1 MADSMTPGNR
11 LYIYRLLSEKLGY
24 GKQVTIERAEEVLT
38 ADDVQAA
45 DVGFDSARAMLES
58 KHFQGSARVEVFKKG
73 RILVT
78 MLRNAELDA
87 QLLEAQKAEEEKA
100 AAKAA
105 QAAKPAG
112 KQAKGAGKGAK
123 GGKNQWAGVKA
134 TVKPS
139 KPGEQRRK
147 LEAKAAKAAAE
158 AQAKLEAEQRAEREA
173 REAAERA
180 EAERIAREEAERIA
194 RETAEREAR
203 EAEERAR
210 QEAEARKAAQR
221 AREEARQRA
230 LDEQRARVTTPIA
243 ELKTGLRVTYDPVGE
258 LPFAAASKTAAAKP
272 GTHKKAETDK
282 KGAGKK
288 GKAAAAKAQ
297 KPAEMP
303 SSPSSHTQRMCEDVL
318 ASGAKRGVT
327 RRRTHAAAVEA
338 APAPAP
344 AVATMPGGNEW
355 LMPTYEEAASYVP
368 AEALAA
374 QAPAI
379 QETVANPD
387 MFSIEDTPS
396 NGVAAVAG
404 AEAPRADIAPAQTS
418 SLQAASPDSASNQV
432 APAQAAVSNL
442 ESFQVA
448 PVLAASYDSATSQ
461 LAATQAALSASASNQ
476 AVAAHATLSNPVVNQ
491 APVQVAS
498 PHSAATQAALTQ
510 ATLSASATN
519 QAAPVQVTQ
528 QPAPISEP
536 VAQPCTPQQ
545 TPAASVSASQAS
557 RQPAFAGHAPAAH
570 AATSFSPNPDRQ
582 VPTPEVLADYPQS
595 ISRDVFCPTAILS
608 TLSRILPVQVDL
620 MAVLDEDW
628 SAARAM
634 GTVCGSRSRAV
645 FPLRY
650 LREDGSQPVELTL
663 KRTGKP
669 GLNMRWAVALV
680 DGDDG
685 TGDMHET
692 ASLEGL
698 PVADQGAWSDLG
710 TPSPR
715 GSQAADPIREFAT
728 FASISTWDTML
739 GDLARMVAPERW
751 SYPRT
756 EVAPS
761 AAGATRYGILREYL
775 VVTFH
780 RVRAQGK
787 LGTSSAGD
795 FAAFNTGLATP
806 SGDDVFACFEPCRV
820 NTPWRFAG
828 FALAGSGDLGRRI
841 TSELECIPQAATYL
855 TSLDDVV
862 PQPDARV
869 ALDFHTLLDDCL
881 GRLPRGFLRDAL
893 ADMEGPCGMLDRM
906 GDTSLPVAQ
915 RTEAQVRLARFIT
928 GTPAVYRR
936 LTRALDDAVDV
947 AISACRRNYRLAV
960 PVFDPA
966 ADAMKLLLP
975 LCLVNDRQADVALV
989 VQRQPSGIWQGTRF
1003 VSLPRAYV
1011 SARVVSAEQPQWLT
1025 FENVLG

>member
-1 MADSMTPGNR
+1 
-11 LYIYRLLSEKLGY
+11 
-24 GKQVTIERAEEVLT
+24 
-38 ADDVQAA
+38 
-45 DVGFDSARAMLES
+45 
-58 KHFQGSARVEVFKKG
+58 
-73 RILVT
+73 
-78 MLRNAELDA
+78 
-87 QLLEAQKAEEEKA
+87 
-100 AAKAA
+100 
-105 QAAKPAG
+105 
-112 KQAKGAGKGAK
+112 
-123 GGKNQWAGVKA
+123 
-134 TVKPS
+134 
-139 KPGEQRRK
+139 
-147 LEAKAAKAAAE
+147 
-158 AQAKLEAEQRAEREA
+158 
-173 REAAERA
+173 
-180 EAERIAREEAERIA
+180 
-194 RETAEREAR
+194 
-203 EAEERAR
+203 
-210 QEAEARKAAQR
+210 
-221 AREEARQRA
+221 
-230 LDEQRARVTTPIA
+230 
-243 ELKTGLRVTYDPVGE
+243 
-258 LPFAAASKTAAAKP
+258 
-272 GTHKKAETDK
+272 
-282 KGAGKK
+282 
-288 GKAAAAKAQ
+288 
-297 KPAEMP
+297 
-303 SSPSSHTQRMCEDVL
+303 
-318 ASGAKRGVT
+318 
-327 RRRTHAAAVEA
+327 
-338 APAPAP
+338 
-344 AVATMPGGNEW
+344 
-355 LMPTYEEAASYVP
+355 
-368 AEALAA
+368 
-374 QAPAI
+374 
-379 QETVANPD
+379 
-387 MFSIEDTPS
+387 
-396 NGVAAVAG
+396 
-404 AEAPRADIAPAQTS
+404 
-418 SLQAASPDSASNQV
+418 
-432 APAQAAVSNL
+432 
-442 ESFQVA
+442 
-448 PVLAASYDSATSQ
+448 
-461 LAATQAALSASASNQ
+461 
-476 AVAAHATLSNPVVNQ
+476 
-491 APVQVAS
+491 
-498 PHSAATQAALTQ
+498 
-510 ATLSASATN
+510 
-519 QAAPVQVTQ
+519 
-528 QPAPISEP
+528 
-536 VAQPCTPQQ
+536 
-545 TPAASVSASQAS
+545 
-557 RQPAFAGHAPAAH
+557 
-570 AATSFSPNPDRQ
+570 
-582 VPTPEVLADYPQS
+582 
-595 ISRDVFCPTAILS
+595 
-608 TLSRILPVQVDL
+608 

-728 FASISTWDTML
+728 FASISTWDAML

-751 SYPRT
+751 SYPGT

-787 LGTSSAGD
+787 LETSSAGD

-936 LTRALDDAVDV
+936 LTRALDDAVDA
-947 AISACRRNYRLAV
+947 AIAACRRNYRLAV

-1003 VSLPRAYV
+1003 VSLPRAYM
-1011 SARVVSAEQPQWLT
+1011 SARVVSAEQPQWLA

>member
-45 DVGFDSARAMLES
+45 DVGFDSTRTMLES

-123 GGKNQWAGVKA
+123 SGKNQWAGVKA

-180 EAERIAREEAERIA
+180 EAERIAREEAKRIA

-210 QEAEARKAAQR
+210 QEAEAREAAQR

-258 LPFAAASKTAAAKP
+258 LPFAAASKPATTKP
-272 GTHKKAETDK
+272 GSHKKAETDK
-282 KGAGKK
+282 KG
-288 GKAAAAKAQ
+288 KAATAKTQ

-344 AVATMPGGNEW
+344 AVATMPDGDEW

-368 AEALAA
+368 AEVLAA
-374 QAPAI
+374 QTPVI
-379 QETVANPD
+379 QEAVANLD
-387 MFSIEDTPS
+387 VFSIEDTPS

-404 AEAPRADIAPAQTS
+404 TEAPRVNIAPVQMS
-418 SLQAASPDSASNQV
+418 SLQAASPDSASN
-432 APAQAAVSNL
+432 
-442 ESFQVA
+442 QVA

-461 LAATQAALSASASNQ
+461 LATTQAALSASASNQ
-476 AVAAHATLSNPVVNQ
+476 AAAAHATLSNPVVNQ

-498 PHSAATQAALTQ
+498 PHSTATQVALAQ
-510 ATLSASATN
+510 ATLSASASN
-519 QAAPVQVTQ
+519 QAAPAQMAQ
-528 QPAPISEP
+528 QSAATPEPAT
-536 VAQPCTPQQ
+536 QPCTPQQ
-545 TPAASVSASQAS
+545 TPAASVSASQAA
-557 RQPAFAGHAPAAH
+557 RQPAFAGHTPAAH
-570 AATSFSPNPDRQ
+570 AATAFSPNPDRQ

-728 FASISTWDTML
+728 FASISTWDAML

-751 SYPRT
+751 SYPGT

-841 TSELECIPQAATYL
+841 ASELECIPQAATYL

-936 LTRALDDAVDV
+936 LTRALDDAVDA
-947 AISACRRNYRLAV
+947 AIAACRRNYRLAV

>member
-24 GKQVTIERAEEVLT
+24 GKQVTIERAEEVLA

-45 DVGFDSARAMLES
+45 DVGFDSARTMLES

-210 QEAEARKAAQR
+210 QEAEVREAAQR

-243 ELKTGLRVTYDPVGE
+243 ELKGGLRVTYDPVGE
-258 LPFAAASKTAAAKP
+258 LPFAAASKSATAKP
-272 GTHKKAETDK
+272 GSHKKAETDK

-288 GKAAAAKAQ
+288 GKAATAKAQ

-327 RRRTHAAAVEA
+327 RRRMHAATAEAV
-338 APAPAP
+338 PAPVP
-344 AVATMPGGNEW
+344 AVATTPDGDEW

-379 QETVANPD
+379 QESVANPD
-387 MFSIEDTPS
+387 VFSIEDTPS

-418 SLQAASPDSASNQV
+418 SLQATSPDSASNQV
-432 APAQAAVSNL
+432 APA
-442 ESFQVA
+442 
-448 PVLAASYDSATSQ
+448 LAANSDSATSQ
-461 LAATQAALSASASNQ
+461 LVATQAALSASASNQ
-476 AVAAHATLSNPVVNQ
+476 AAAAHATLSNPAVNQ

-498 PHSAATQAALTQ
+498 PHSAATQVALAQAAP
-510 ATLSASATN
+510 SASASN

-528 QPAPISEP
+528 QPAPISEL

-557 RQPAFAGHAPAAH
+557 RQPAFAGHTPAAH
-570 AATSFSPNPDRQ
+570 ATTAFSPNPDRQ

-728 FASISTWDTML
+728 FASISTWDAML

-751 SYPRT
+751 SYPGT

-787 LGTSSAGD
+787 LETSSAGD

-806 SGDDVFACFEPCRV
+806 SGDEVFACFEPCRV

-936 LTRALDDAVDV
+936 LTRTLDDAVDA
-947 AISACRRNYRLAV
+947 AIAACRRNYRLAV

>member
-24 GKQVTIERAEEVLT
+24 GKQVTIERAEEVLS

-87 QLLEAQKAEEEKA
+87 QLQEAQKAEEEKA

-112 KQAKGAGKGAK
+112 KQAKGAGKQGAK
-123 GGKNQWAGVKA
+123 GTKNQWAGVKA

-147 LEAKAAKAAAE
+147 QEAKAAKAAAE
-158 AQAKLEAEQRAEREA
+158 AQAKLEAQQRAEREA

-180 EAERIAREEAERIA
+180 EAERIAREEAERLA
-194 RETAEREAR
+194 REEAEREAR

-210 QEAEARKAAQR
+210 QEAEAREAAQR

-243 ELKTGLRVTYDPVGE
+243 ELKGGLRVTYDPVGE

-272 GTHKKAETDK
+272 GSHKKTEADK

-288 GKAAAAKAQ
+288 GKVAATKTQ

-303 SSPSSHTQRMCEDVL
+303 SSPSSHTQRMCEDAL

-338 APAPAP
+338 APSPAP
-344 AVATMPGGNEW
+344 TVATMPADDEW
-355 LMPTYEEAASYVP
+355 LMPTYEEAASYAP

-374 QAPAI
+374 QASTI

-387 MFSIEDTPS
+387 VFSIKDAPS

-404 AEAPRADIAPAQTS
+404 TEAPRAYIAPAQTS

-432 APAQAAVSNL
+432 APARTAVSNL

-448 PVLAASYDSATSQ
+448 PVLAASYDSATGQ
-461 LAATQAALSASASNQ
+461 LVATQAVLSASAFNQ
-476 AVAAHATLSNPVVNQ
+476 AST
-491 APVQVAS
+491 
-498 PHSAATQAALTQ
+498 
-510 ATLSASATN
+510 
-519 QAAPVQVTQ
+519 
-528 QPAPISEP
+528 
-536 VAQPCTPQQ
+536 VAQSCMPQQ
-545 TPAASVSASQAS
+545 TPAASISASQAA
-557 RQPAFAGHAPAAH
+557 RQPAFAGHSPAAH
-570 AATSFSPNPDRQ
+570 AAATFSPNPDRQ

-608 TLSRILPVQVDL
+608 TLSRILPIQVDL

-710 TPSPR
+710 TPSPA
-715 GSQAADPIREFAT
+715 GSQAVDPIREFAT
-728 FASISTWDTML
+728 FATISSWDAVL

-751 SYPRT
+751 SYPGT
-756 EVAPS
+756 EVTPS

-787 LGTSSAGD
+787 LGISSAGD
-795 FAAFNTGLATP
+795 FAAFNTGLAAP

-820 NTPWRFAG
+820 NTPWRFVG

-936 LTRALDDAVDV
+936 LTRALDDAVDA
-947 AISACRRNYRLAV
+947 AIAACRRNYRLAV

-989 VQRQPSGIWQGTRF
+989 IQRQPSGIWQGTRF
-1003 VSLPRAYV
+1003 VCLPRAYV
-1011 SARVVSAEQPQWLT
+1011 SARVVCTEQPSWLA

>member
-45 DVGFDSARAMLES
+45 DVGFDSTRTMLES

-123 GGKNQWAGVKA
+123 SGKNQWAGVKA

-210 QEAEARKAAQR
+210 QEAEAREAAQR

-258 LPFAAASKTAAAKP
+258 LPFAAASKPATTKP
-272 GTHKKAETDK
+272 GSHKKAETDK

-288 GKAAAAKAQ
+288 GKAPAAKTQ

-344 AVATMPGGNEW
+344 AVATMPDGDEW

-379 QETVANPD
+379 QEAVANPD
-387 MFSIEDTPS
+387 VFSIEDTPS

-404 AEAPRADIAPAQTS
+404 TEAPRADIAPAQTS
-418 SLQAASPDSASNQV
+418 SLQAASFDSASNQV
-432 APAQAAVSNL
+432 APVQAA
-442 ESFQVA
+442 
-448 PVLAASYDSATSQ
+448 PYDSATGQ
-461 LAATQAALSASASNQ
+461 LATTQAAPSASASNQ
-476 AVAAHATLSNPVVNQ
+476 AVAAHATLSNPVVNP

-498 PHSAATQAALTQ
+498 PHSAATQVALAQ
-510 ATLSASATN
+510 ATLSASASN
-519 QAAPVQVTQ
+519 QAAPGQVTQ
-528 QPAPISEP
+528 QPAPTSAPI
-536 VAQPCTPQQ
+536 AQPCTPQQ
-545 TPAASVSASQAS
+545 TPATSVSASQAS
-557 RQPAFAGHAPAAH
+557 RQPAFAGHTPVAH
-570 AATSFSPNPDRQ
+570 AATAFSPNPDRQ

-728 FASISTWDTML
+728 FASISTWDAML

-751 SYPRT
+751 CYPGT

-893 ADMEGPCGMLDRM
+893 ADMEGPCGMLNRM

-936 LTRALDDAVDV
+936 LTRALDDAVGA
-947 AISACRRNYRLAV
+947 AIAACRRNYRLAV

>member
-45 DVGFDSARAMLES
+45 DVGFDSTRTMLES

-100 AAKAA
+100 AAKTA

-112 KQAKGAGKGAK
+112 KQGKGAGKQGAK

-210 QEAEARKAAQR
+210 QEAEAREAAQR

-230 LDEQRARVTTPIA
+230 LDEQRARVTTPVA

-258 LPFAAASKTAAAKP
+258 LPFAAASKPVAAKP

-303 SSPSSHTQRMCEDVL
+303 SSPSFHTQRMCEDVL

-327 RRRTHAAAVEA
+327 RRRTHATAVGA
-338 APAPAP
+338 APAP
-344 AVATMPGGNEW
+344 AVATMPDSDEW

-368 AEALAA
+368 AETPAV

-387 MFSIEDTPS
+387 VFSIEDAPS

-404 AEAPRADIAPAQTS
+404 TEVPRTDIAPAQMS

-432 APAQAAVSNL
+432 APA
-442 ESFQVA
+442 
-448 PVLAASYDSATSQ
+448 LAACSDSATSQ
-461 LAATQAALSASASNQ
+461 LVTTQAALSASASNQ

-491 APVQVAS
+491 APVQAAS
-498 PHSAATQAALTQ
+498 PHSAATQAALAQ
-510 ATLSASATN
+510 ATLSAPAAN
-519 QAAPVQVTQ
+519 QAAPAQVTQ
-528 QPAPISEP
+528 QPAPISEL

-545 TPAASVSASQAS
+545 TPAAGTSASQAS
-557 RQPAFAGHAPAAH
+557 RQPAFAGHTPAAH
-570 AATSFSPNPDRQ
+570 AATAFSPNPDRQ

-728 FASISTWDTML
+728 FASISTWDAML

-751 SYPRT
+751 SYPGT

-787 LGTSSAGD
+787 LETSSAGD

-936 LTRALDDAVDV
+936 LTRALDDAVDA
-947 AISACRRNYRLAV
+947 AIAACRRNYRLAV

>member
-1 MADSMTPGNR
+1 
-11 LYIYRLLSEKLGY
+11 
-24 GKQVTIERAEEVLT
+24 
-38 ADDVQAA
+38 
-45 DVGFDSARAMLES
+45 
-58 KHFQGSARVEVFKKG
+58 
-73 RILVT
+73 
-78 MLRNAELDA
+78 
-87 QLLEAQKAEEEKA
+87 
-100 AAKAA
+100 
-105 QAAKPAG
+105 
-112 KQAKGAGKGAK
+112 
-123 GGKNQWAGVKA
+123 
-134 TVKPS
+134 
-139 KPGEQRRK
+139 
-147 LEAKAAKAAAE
+147 
-158 AQAKLEAEQRAEREA
+158 
-173 REAAERA
+173 
-180 EAERIAREEAERIA
+180 
-194 RETAEREAR
+194 
-203 EAEERAR
+203 
-210 QEAEARKAAQR
+210 
-221 AREEARQRA
+221 
-230 LDEQRARVTTPIA
+230 
-243 ELKTGLRVTYDPVGE
+243 
-258 LPFAAASKTAAAKP
+258 
-272 GTHKKAETDK
+272 
-282 KGAGKK
+282 
-288 GKAAAAKAQ
+288 
-297 KPAEMP
+297 
-303 SSPSSHTQRMCEDVL
+303 MCEDVL

-338 APAPAP
+338 APAPAIP
-344 AVATMPGGNEW
+344 TMPADDDW
-355 LMPTYEEAASYVP
+355 LMPTYEEAASYAP

-374 QAPAI
+374 QASAI

-387 MFSIEDTPS
+387 VFSIEDAPS

-404 AEAPRADIAPAQTS
+404 TEAPRADITPAQTS
-418 SLQAASPDSASNQV
+418 SLQAASFDSASNQV
-432 APAQAAVSNL
+432 APGQAA
-442 ESFQVA
+442 
-448 PVLAASYDSATSQ
+448 PYDSATGQ
-461 LAATQAALSASASNQ
+461 LVAAQAALSASASNQ

-498 PHSAATQAALTQ
+498 PHSTATQVALAQ

-519 QAAPVQVTQ
+519 QTAPAQMTQ
-528 QPAPISEP
+528 QPAPISTP

-545 TPAASVSASQAS
+545 PPAASVSASQAS
-557 RQPAFAGHAPAAH
+557 RQPAFAGHTPAAH
-570 AATSFSPNPDRQ
+570 AAMAFSPNPDRQ

-728 FASISTWDTML
+728 FASISTWDAML

-751 SYPRT
+751 SYPGT

-787 LGTSSAGD
+787 LETSSAGD
-795 FAAFNTGLATP
+795 FAAFSTGLATP

-936 LTRALDDAVDV
+936 LTRALDDAVDA
-947 AISACRRNYRLAV
+947 AIAACRRNYRLAV

>member
-24 GKQVTIERAEEVLT
+24 GKQVTIERAEEVLA

-45 DVGFDSARAMLES
+45 DVGFDSARTMLES

-210 QEAEARKAAQR
+210 QEAEAREAAQR

-243 ELKTGLRVTYDPVGE
+243 ELKGGLRVTYDPIGE
-258 LPFAAASKTAAAKP
+258 LPFAAASKAATKP
-272 GTHKKAETDK
+272 GSHKKAEADK

-327 RRRTHAAAVEA
+327 RRRTHAAAPEA
-338 APAPAP
+338 APAPTPVAP
-344 AVATMPGGNEW
+344 TMSANDEW
-355 LMPTYEEAASYVP
+355 LMPTYEEAANYMSG
-368 AEALAA
+368 EALEA
-374 QAPAI
+374 QAPAV

-387 MFSIEDTPS
+387 VFSIEDAPS

-404 AEAPRADIAPAQTS
+404 TEAPRADIAPAQMP
-418 SLQAASPDSASNQV
+418 SLQAASSDSASNQV
-432 APAQAAVSNL
+432 APA
-442 ESFQVA
+442 
-448 PVLAASYDSATSQ
+448 LAACSDSATSQ
-461 LAATQAALSASASNQ
+461 ASTAQAALSASTSNQ
-476 AVAAHATLSNPVVNQ
+476 AAAAHATLSNPVVNQ
-491 APVQVAS
+491 APVQAAS
-498 PHSAATQAALTQ
+498 PHSTATQAALAQ
-510 ATLSASATN
+510 ATLSASAAT
-519 QAAPVQVTQ
+519 QATPVQVSQ
-528 QPAPISEP
+528 QPALISELI
-536 VAQPCTPQQ
+536 AQPCTPQQ

-557 RQPAFAGHAPAAH
+557 RQPAFAGHTPAAH
-570 AATSFSPNPDRQ
+570 AAMAFSPNPDRQ

-728 FASISTWDTML
+728 FASISTWDAML

-751 SYPRT
+751 SYPGT

-936 LTRALDDAVDV
+936 LTRALDDAVDA
-947 AISACRRNYRLAV
+947 AIAACRRNYRLAV

>member
-24 GKQVTIERAEEVLT
+24 GKQVTIERAEEVLS

-45 DVGFDSARAMLES
+45 DVGFDSTRTMLES

-73 RILVT
+73 RVLVT

-105 QAAKPAG
+105 QASKPAG

-123 GGKNQWAGVKA
+123 GSKNQWAGVKA

-210 QEAEARKAAQR
+210 QEAEAREAAQR

-272 GTHKKAETDK
+272 GSHKKTEADK

-288 GKAAAAKAQ
+288 GKVAAAKTQ

-338 APAPAP
+338 APSPAP
-344 AVATMPGGNEW
+344 TVATMPADDEW
-355 LMPTYEEAASYVP
+355 LMPTYEEAASYAP

-374 QAPAI
+374 QASTI

-387 MFSIEDTPS
+387 VFSIKDAPS

-404 AEAPRADIAPAQTS
+404 TEAPRAYIAPAQTS

-432 APAQAAVSNL
+432 APAQTAVSNL

-448 PVLAASYDSATSQ
+448 PVLAASYDSATGQ
-461 LAATQAALSASASNQ
+461 LVATQAALSASAFNQ
-476 AVAAHATLSNPVVNQ
+476 ASTAQAALSD
-491 APVQVAS
+491 
-498 PHSAATQAALTQ
+498 SADTQAAPTQ
-510 ATLSASATN
+510 M
-519 QAAPVQVTQ
+519 TQ
-528 QPAPISEP
+528 QHAPITTP
-536 VAQPCTPQQ
+536 VAQSCMPQQ
-545 TPAASVSASQAS
+545 TPAASISAPQAA
-557 RQPAFAGHAPAAH
+557 RQPAFAGHSPAAH
-570 AATSFSPNPDRQ
+570 AAATFSPNPDRQ

-608 TLSRILPVQVDL
+608 TLSRILPIQVDL

-669 GLNMRWAVALV
+669 GVNMRWAVALV

-710 TPSPR
+710 TPSPA
-715 GSQAADPIREFAT
+715 GSQAVDPIREFAT
-728 FASISTWDTML
+728 FATISSWDAVL

-751 SYPRT
+751 SYPGT
-756 EVAPS
+756 EVTPS

-893 ADMEGPCGMLDRM
+893 ADMEGPCDMLDRM

-936 LTRALDDAVDV
+936 LTRALDDAVDA
-947 AISACRRNYRLAV
+947 AIAACRRNYRLAV

-1003 VSLPRAYV
+1003 VSMPRAYV
-1011 SARVVSAEQPQWLT
+1011 SARVVCTEQPSWLA

>member
-45 DVGFDSARAMLES
+45 DVGFDSTRTMLES

-73 RILVT
+73 RVLVT

-105 QAAKPAG
+105 QASKPAG

-123 GGKNQWAGVKA
+123 GSKNQWAGVKA

-180 EAERIAREEAERIA
+180 EAERVAREEAERIA

-210 QEAEARKAAQR
+210 QEAEAREAAQR
-221 AREEARQRA
+221 AREETRQRA

-243 ELKTGLRVTYDPVGE
+243 ELKTGLRVTYDPIGE
-258 LPFAAASKTAAAKP
+258 LPFAAASKAAAAKP
-272 GTHKKAETDK
+272 GSHKKTEADK

-288 GKAAAAKAQ
+288 GKVAAAKTQ

-338 APAPAP
+338 APSPAP
-344 AVATMPGGNEW
+344 TVATMPADDEW
-355 LMPTYEEAASYVP
+355 LMPTYEEAASYAP

-374 QAPAI
+374 QASTI

-387 MFSIEDTPS
+387 VFSIKDAPS

-404 AEAPRADIAPAQTS
+404 TEAPRAYNAPAQTS

-432 APAQAAVSNL
+432 APAQTAVSNL
-442 ESFQVA
+442 DSFQVA
-448 PVLAASYDSATSQ
+448 PVLAASHDSATGQ
-461 LAATQAALSASASNQ
+461 LVATQAALSASAFNQ
-476 AVAAHATLSNPVVNQ
+476 ASTAQTALSD
-491 APVQVAS
+491 
-498 PHSAATQAALTQ
+498 SADTQAAFAQ
-510 ATLSASATN
+510 AALSASATT
-519 QAAPVQVTQ
+519 QAAPTQMTQ
-528 QPAPISEP
+528 QHTPISTP
-536 VAQPCTPQQ
+536 VVQSCMPQQ
-545 TPAASVSASQAS
+545 TPAASISAPQAA
-557 RQPAFAGHAPAAH
+557 RQPAFAGHSPAAH
-570 AATSFSPNPDRQ
+570 AAATFSPNPDRQ

-728 FASISTWDTML
+728 FASISTWDAML
-739 GDLARMVAPERW
+739 GDLVRMVAPERW
-751 SYPRT
+751 SYPGT

-787 LGTSSAGD
+787 LETSSAGD

-936 LTRALDDAVDV
+936 LTRALDDAVDA
-947 AISACRRNYRLAV
+947 AIAACRRNYRLAV

-1011 SARVVSAEQPQWLT
+1011 SARVVCTEQPSWLA

>member
-45 DVGFDSARAMLES
+45 DVGFDSTRTMLES

-105 QAAKPAG
+105 QASKPAG

-123 GGKNQWAGVKA
+123 GSKNQWAGVKA

-210 QEAEARKAAQR
+210 QEAEAREAAQR

-272 GTHKKAETDK
+272 GSHKKTEADK

-288 GKAAAAKAQ
+288 GKVAAAKTQ

-338 APAPAP
+338 APSPAP
-344 AVATMPGGNEW
+344 AVATMPADDEW
-355 LMPTYEEAASYVP
+355 LMPTYEEAASYAP

-374 QAPAI
+374 QASTI

-387 MFSIEDTPS
+387 VFSIKDAPS
-396 NGVAAVAG
+396 NGVTAVAG
-404 AEAPRADIAPAQTS
+404 TETPRAYIVPAQTS

-432 APAQAAVSNL
+432 APAQTAVSNL

-448 PVLAASYDSATSQ
+448 PVLAASYDSATGQ
-461 LAATQAALSASASNQ
+461 LVATQAALSASAFNQ
-476 AVAAHATLSNPVVNQ
+476 ASTA
-491 APVQVAS
+491 
-498 PHSAATQAALTQ
+498 QAALSDSADTQ
-510 ATLSASATN
+510 V
-519 QAAPVQVTQ
+519 APTQMTQ
-528 QPAPISEP
+528 QPAPISTP
-536 VAQPCTPQQ
+536 VAQSCMPLQ
-545 TPAASVSASQAS
+545 TPAASISAPQAA
-557 RQPAFAGHAPAAH
+557 RQPAFAGHSPAAH
-570 AATSFSPNPDRQ
+570 AAATFSPNPDRQ

-608 TLSRILPVQVDL
+608 TLSRILPIQVDL

-650 LREDGSQPVELTL
+650 LCEDGSQPVELTL

-710 TPSPR
+710 TPSPA
-715 GSQAADPIREFAT
+715 GSQAVDPIREFAT
-728 FASISTWDTML
+728 FATISSWDAVL

-751 SYPRT
+751 SYPGT
-756 EVAPS
+756 EVTPS

-775 VVTFH
+775 AVTFH

-787 LGTSSAGD
+787 LETSSAGD

-820 NTPWRFAG
+820 NTPWHFAG

-869 ALDFHTLLDDCL
+869 VLDFHTLLDDCL

-936 LTRALDDAVDV
+936 LTRALDDAVDA
-947 AISACRRNYRLAV
+947 AIAACRRNYRLAV

-989 VQRQPSGIWQGTRF
+989 IQRQPSGIWQGTRF

-1011 SARVVSAEQPQWLT
+1011 NARVVCTEQPSWLA

>member
-45 DVGFDSARAMLES
+45 DVGFDSTRTMLES

-105 QAAKPAG
+105 QASKPAG

-123 GGKNQWAGVKA
+123 GSKNQWAGVKA

-173 REAAERA
+173 REVAERA

-210 QEAEARKAAQR
+210 QEAEAREAAQR

-243 ELKTGLRVTYDPVGE
+243 KLKTGLRVTYDPVGE

-272 GTHKKAETDK
+272 GSHKKTEADK

-288 GKAAAAKAQ
+288 GKVAAAKTQ

-318 ASGAKRGVT
+318 ASGAKHGVT

-338 APAPAP
+338 APSPAP
-344 AVATMPGGNEW
+344 TVATMPADDEW
-355 LMPTYEEAASYVP
+355 LMPTYEEAASYAP

-374 QAPAI
+374 QASTI

-387 MFSIEDTPS
+387 VFSIKDAPS

-404 AEAPRADIAPAQTS
+404 TEAPRAYIAPAQTS

-432 APAQAAVSNL
+432 APTQTAVSNL

-448 PVLAASYDSATSQ
+448 PVLAASYDSATGQ
-461 LAATQAALSASASNQ
+461 LVATQAALSASASNQ
-476 AVAAHATLSNPVVNQ
+476 ASTAQAALSD
-491 APVQVAS
+491 
-498 PHSAATQAALTQ
+498 SADTQAAPTQ
-510 ATLSASATN
+510 M
-519 QAAPVQVTQ
+519 TQ
-528 QPAPISEP
+528 QHAPISTP
-536 VAQPCTPQQ
+536 VAQSCMPQQ
-545 TPAASVSASQAS
+545 TPAASISAPQAA
-557 RQPAFAGHAPAAH
+557 RQPAFAGHSPAAH
-570 AATSFSPNPDRQ
+570 AAATFSPNPDRQ
-582 VPTPEVLADYPQS
+582 VPTPEVLTDYPQS

-608 TLSRILPVQVDL
+608 TLSRILPIQVDL

-710 TPSPR
+710 TPSPASSR
-715 GSQAADPIREFAT
+715 AVDPIREFAT
-728 FASISTWDTML
+728 FATISSWDAVL

-751 SYPRT
+751 SYPGT
-756 EVAPS
+756 EVTPS

-806 SGDDVFACFEPCRV
+806 SGDDVFACFEPYRV

-936 LTRALDDAVDV
+936 LTRALDDAVDA
-947 AISACRRNYRLAV
+947 AIAACRRNYRLTV

-989 VQRQPSGIWQGTRF
+989 VQRQLSGIWQGTRF

-1011 SARVVSAEQPQWLT
+1011 SARVVCTEQPSWLA

>member
-38 ADDVQAA
+38 ADDIQAA
-45 DVGFDSARAMLES
+45 DVGFDSTRTMLES

-100 AAKAA
+100 AAKTA
-105 QAAKPAG
+105 QASKPAG

-123 GGKNQWAGVKA
+123 GSKNQWAGVKA

-158 AQAKLEAEQRAEREA
+158 AQAKIEAQQRAEREA

-180 EAERIAREEAERIA
+180 EVERIAREEAERIA

-210 QEAEARKAAQR
+210 QEAEAREAAQR

-243 ELKTGLRVTYDPVGE
+243 ELKGGLRVTYDPVGE
-258 LPFAAASKTAAAKP
+258 LPFAAAASKSATAKP
-272 GTHKKAETDK
+272 GSHKKTEADK

-288 GKAAAAKAQ
+288 GKAATAKAQ

-344 AVATMPGGNEW
+344 AAATMPDGDEW

-368 AEALAA
+368 AEVLAA
-374 QAPAI
+374 QTPTI

-387 MFSIEDTPS
+387 VFSIEDTPS

-404 AEAPRADIAPAQTS
+404 TEAPRADAPAQTP
-418 SLQAASPDSASNQV
+418 SLQAASFDSVSNQVAPAPTASFDSASNQV
-432 APAQAAVSNL
+432 AP
-442 ESFQVA
+442 
-448 PVLAASYDSATSQ
+448 VLAAPYDSAASQ
-461 LAATQAALSASASNQ
+461 LATTQAALSASASNQ
-476 AVAAHATLSNPVVNQ
+476 AATARATLSNPAVNQ

-498 PHSAATQAALTQ
+498 PHSAATQVALAQ
-510 ATLSASATN
+510 ATLSASASN
-519 QAAPVQVTQ
+519 QAAPAQMAQ
-528 QPAPISEP
+528 QPTPISTP

-557 RQPAFAGHAPAAH
+557 RQPAFAGHTPAAH
-570 AATSFSPNPDRQ
+570 AATAFSPNPDRQ

-710 TPSPR
+710 TPSPA
-715 GSQAADPIREFAT
+715 GSQAVDPIREFAT
-728 FASISTWDTML
+728 FATISSWDAVL

-751 SYPRT
+751 SYPGT
-756 EVAPS
+756 EITPS

-780 RVRAQGK
+780 RLRAQGK

-936 LTRALDDAVDV
+936 LTRALDDAVDA
-947 AISACRRNYRLAV
+947 AIAACRRNYRLAV

>member
-45 DVGFDSARAMLES
+45 DVGFDSTRTMLES

-105 QAAKPAG
+105 QASKPAG

-123 GGKNQWAGVKA
+123 GSKNQWAGVKA

-210 QEAEARKAAQR
+210 QEAEAREAAQR
-221 AREEARQRA
+221 AREKARQRA

-243 ELKTGLRVTYDPVGE
+243 ELKGGLRVTYDPVGE
-258 LPFAAASKTAAAKP
+258 LPFAAAGKTAASKP
-272 GTHKKAETDK
+272 DSRKKTEANK
-282 KGAGKK
+282 KDTGKK
-288 GKAAAAKAQ
+288 GKPVAPKAP

-338 APAPAP
+338 APSPAP
-344 AVATMPGGNEW
+344 TVATMPADDEW
-355 LMPTYEEAASYVP
+355 LMPTYEEAASYAP

-374 QAPAI
+374 QASTI

-387 MFSIEDTPS
+387 VFSIKDAPS

-404 AEAPRADIAPAQTS
+404 TEAPRAYIAPAQTS

-432 APAQAAVSNL
+432 APAQTAVSNL

-448 PVLAASYDSATSQ
+448 PVLAASYDSATGQ
-461 LAATQAALSASASNQ
+461 LVATQAALSASASNQ
-476 AVAAHATLSNPVVNQ
+476 ASTAQAALSD
-491 APVQVAS
+491 
-498 PHSAATQAALTQ
+498 SADTQAASAQMTQ
-510 ATLSASATN
+510 H
-519 QAAPVQVTQ
+519 
-528 QPAPISEP
+528 PAPISTP
-536 VAQPCTPQQ
+536 VAQSCMPQQ
-545 TPAASVSASQAS
+545 TPAASISAPQAA
-557 RQPAFAGHAPAAH
+557 RQPAFAGHSPAAH
-570 AATSFSPNPDRQ
+570 AAATFSPNPDRQ

-608 TLSRILPVQVDL
+608 TLSRILPIQVDL

-692 ASLEGL
+692 SSLEGL
-698 PVADQGAWSDLG
+698 PMADQGAWSDLG
-710 TPSPR
+710 TPSPA
-715 GSQAADPIREFAT
+715 GSQAVDPIREFAT
-728 FASISTWDTML
+728 FATISSWDAVL

-751 SYPRT
+751 SYPGT
-756 EVAPS
+756 EVTPS

-787 LGTSSAGD
+787 LGTSPAGD

-936 LTRALDDAVDV
+936 LTRALDDAVDA
-947 AISACRRNYRLAV
+947 AIAACRRNYRLAV

-1011 SARVVSAEQPQWLT
+1011 SARVVCTEQPSWLA

>member
-45 DVGFDSARAMLES
+45 DVGFDSTRTMLES

-105 QAAKPAG
+105 QASKPAG

-123 GGKNQWAGVKA
+123 GSKNQWAGVKA

-194 RETAEREAR
+194 RETTEREAR

-210 QEAEARKAAQR
+210 QEAEAREAAQR

-272 GTHKKAETDK
+272 GSHKKTEADK

-288 GKAAAAKAQ
+288 GKVAAAKTQ

-303 SSPSSHTQRMCEDVL
+303 SSPSSHTQRMCEDVI

-338 APAPAP
+338 APSPAP
-344 AVATMPGGNEW
+344 TVATMPADDEW
-355 LMPTYEEAASYVP
+355 LMPTYEEAASYAP

-374 QAPAI
+374 QASTI

-387 MFSIEDTPS
+387 VFSIKDAPS

-404 AEAPRADIAPAQTS
+404 TEAPRAYIAPAQTS
-418 SLQAASPDSASNQV
+418 SLQAASPDSASNLV
-432 APAQAAVSNL
+432 APAQTAVSNL

-448 PVLAASYDSATSQ
+448 PVLAASYDSATGQ
-461 LAATQAALSASASNQ
+461 LVATQAALSTSAFNQ
-476 AVAAHATLSNPVVNQ
+476 ASTAQAALSD
-491 APVQVAS
+491 
-498 PHSAATQAALTQ
+498 SADTQAAFAQ
-510 ATLSASATN
+510 M
-519 QAAPVQVTQ
+519 TQ
-528 QPAPISEP
+528 QPAPISTP
-536 VAQPCTPQQ
+536 VAQSCMPQQ
-545 TPAASVSASQAS
+545 TPAASISAPQAA
-557 RQPAFAGHAPAAH
+557 RQPAFAGHSPAAH
-570 AATSFSPNPDRQ
+570 VAATFSPNPDRQ
-582 VPTPEVLADYPQS
+582 IPTPEVLADYPQS

-608 TLSRILPVQVDL
+608 TLSRILPIQVDL

-710 TPSPR
+710 TPSPA
-715 GSQAADPIREFAT
+715 GSQAVDPIREFAT
-728 FASISTWDTML
+728 FATISSWDAVL

-751 SYPRT
+751 SYPGT
-756 EVAPS
+756 EVTPS

-936 LTRALDDAVDV
+936 LTRALDDAVDA
-947 AISACRRNYRLAV
+947 AIAACRRNYRLAV

-1011 SARVVSAEQPQWLT
+1011 SARVVCTEQPSWLA

>member
-38 ADDVQAA
+38 ADDIQAA
-45 DVGFDSARAMLES
+45 DVGFDSTRAMLES

-105 QAAKPAG
+105 QASKPAG

-123 GGKNQWAGVKA
+123 GSKNQWAGVKA

-210 QEAEARKAAQR
+210 QEAEAREAAQR

-272 GTHKKAETDK
+272 GSHKKTEADK

-288 GKAAAAKAQ
+288 GKVAAAKTQ

-338 APAPAP
+338 APSPAP
-344 AVATMPGGNEW
+344 TVATMPADDEW
-355 LMPTYEEAASYVP
+355 LMPTYEEAASYAP

-374 QAPAI
+374 QASTI

-387 MFSIEDTPS
+387 VFSIKDAPS

-404 AEAPRADIAPAQTS
+404 TEAPRAYIAPAQTS

-432 APAQAAVSNL
+432 APAQTAVSNL

-448 PVLAASYDSATSQ
+448 PVLAASYDSATGQ
-461 LAATQAALSASASNQ
+461 LVATQAALSASAFNQ
-476 AVAAHATLSNPVVNQ
+476 VSTAQAALSD
-491 APVQVAS
+491 
-498 PHSAATQAALTQ
+498 SADTQAAPTQ
-510 ATLSASATN
+510 M
-519 QAAPVQVTQ
+519 TQ
-528 QPAPISEP
+528 QPAPISTP
-536 VAQPCTPQQ
+536 VAQSCMPLQ
-545 TPAASVSASQAS
+545 TPAASISAPQAA
-557 RQPAFAGHAPAAH
+557 RQPAFAGHSPAAH
-570 AATSFSPNPDRQ
+570 AAATFSPNPDRQ

-608 TLSRILPVQVDL
+608 TLSRILPIQVDL

-710 TPSPR
+710 TPSPA
-715 GSQAADPIREFAT
+715 GSQALDPIREFAT
-728 FASISTWDTML
+728 FATISSWDAVL

-751 SYPRT
+751 SYPGT
-756 EVAPS
+756 EVTPS

-936 LTRALDDAVDV
+936 LTRALDDAVDA
-947 AISACRRNYRLAV
+947 AIAACRRNYRLAV

-1011 SARVVSAEQPQWLT
+1011 SARVVCTEQPSWLA

>member
-24 GKQVTIERAEEVLT
+24 GKQVTIERAEEVLS

-45 DVGFDSARAMLES
+45 DVGFDSTRTMLES

-87 QLLEAQKAEEEKA
+87 QLQEAQKAEEEKA

-112 KQAKGAGKGAK
+112 KQAKGAGKQGAK
-123 GGKNQWAGVKA
+123 GTKNQWAGVKA

-210 QEAEARKAAQR
+210 QEAEAREAAQR

-272 GTHKKAETDK
+272 GSHKKTEADK

-288 GKAAAAKAQ
+288 GKVAAAKTQ

-338 APAPAP
+338 APSPAP
-344 AVATMPGGNEW
+344 TIATMPADDEW
-355 LMPTYEEAASYVP
+355 LMPTYEEAASYAP
-368 AEALAA
+368 AEALAV
-374 QAPAI
+374 QASTI

-387 MFSIEDTPS
+387 VFSIKDAPS

-404 AEAPRADIAPAQTS
+404 TEALRAYIAPAQTS

-432 APAQAAVSNL
+432 APAQTAVSNL

-448 PVLAASYDSATSQ
+448 PVLAASYDSATGQ
-461 LAATQAALSASASNQ
+461 LVATQAALSASASNQ
-476 AVAAHATLSNPVVNQ
+476 ASTAQAALSD
-491 APVQVAS
+491 
-498 PHSAATQAALTQ
+498 SADTQAAPTQ
-510 ATLSASATN
+510 M
-519 QAAPVQVTQ
+519 TQ
-528 QPAPISEP
+528 QHAPITTP
-536 VAQPCTPQQ
+536 VAQSCMPQQ
-545 TPAASVSASQAS
+545 TPSASISAPQAA
-557 RQPAFAGHAPAAH
+557 RQPAFAGHSPAAH
-570 AATSFSPNPDRQ
+570 AAATFSPNPDRQ

-608 TLSRILPVQVDL
+608 TLSRILPIQVDL

-669 GLNMRWAVALV
+669 GLNMRWAIALV

-685 TGDMHET
+685 TGDTHET

-710 TPSPR
+710 TPSPA
-715 GSQAADPIREFAT
+715 GSQAVDPIREFAT
-728 FASISTWDTML
+728 FATISSWDAVL

-751 SYPRT
+751 SYPGT
-756 EVAPS
+756 EVTPS

-787 LGTSSAGD
+787 LGTSPAGD

-936 LTRALDDAVDV
+936 LTRALDDAVDA
-947 AISACRRNYRLAV
+947 AIAACRRNYRLAV

-1011 SARVVSAEQPQWLT
+1011 SARVVCTEQPSWLA

>member
-45 DVGFDSARAMLES
+45 DVGFDSTRTMLES

-105 QAAKPAG
+105 QASKPAG

-123 GGKNQWAGVKA
+123 GSKNQWAGVKA

-210 QEAEARKAAQR
+210 QEAEAREAAQR

-272 GTHKKAETDK
+272 GSHKKTEADK

-288 GKAAAAKAQ
+288 GKVAAAKTQ

-327 RRRTHAAAVEA
+327 RRRTHAAAAEA
-338 APAPAP
+338 APSPAP
-344 AVATMPGGNEW
+344 TVATMPVDDEW
-355 LMPTYEEAASYVP
+355 LMPTYEEAASYAP

-374 QAPAI
+374 QASTI

-387 MFSIEDTPS
+387 VFSIKDVPS

-404 AEAPRADIAPAQTS
+404 TKAPRAYIAPAQAS
-418 SLQAASPDSASNQV
+418 SLQAASPDSASNQG
-432 APAQAAVSNL
+432 APAQTAGSNL

-448 PVLAASYDSATSQ
+448 PVLAASYDSATGQ
-461 LAATQAALSASASNQ
+461 LVATQAALSDSASNQASTAQAALSDSADTQAAFAQAALSASAD
-476 AVAAHATLSNPVVNQ
+476 T
-491 APVQVAS
+491 QVA
-498 PHSAATQAALTQ
+498 PTQM
-510 ATLSASATN
+510 
-519 QAAPVQVTQ
+519 TQ
-528 QPAPISEP
+528 QPAPISTP
-536 VAQPCTPQQ
+536 VAQSCMPQQ
-545 TPAASVSASQAS
+545 TPAASISAPQAA
-557 RQPAFAGHAPAAH
+557 RQPAFAGHTPAAH
-570 AATSFSPNPDRQ
+570 AATAFSPNPDRQ

-608 TLSRILPVQVDL
+608 TLSRILPIQVDL

-710 TPSPR
+710 TPSPA
-715 GSQAADPIREFAT
+715 GSQAVDPIREFAT
-728 FASISTWDTML
+728 FATISSWDAVL

-751 SYPRT
+751 SYPGT
-756 EVAPS
+756 EVTPS

-936 LTRALDDAVDV
+936 LTRALDDAVDA
-947 AISACRRNYRLAV
+947 AIAACRRNYRLAV

-1011 SARVVSAEQPQWLT
+1011 SARVVCTEQPSWLA

>member
-45 DVGFDSARAMLES
+45 DVGFDSTRTMLES

-105 QAAKPAG
+105 QASKPAG

-123 GGKNQWAGVKA
+123 GSKNQWAGVKA

-158 AQAKLEAEQRAEREA
+158 AQAKLESEQRAEREA

-210 QEAEARKAAQR
+210 QEAEAREAAQR

-272 GTHKKAETDK
+272 GSHKKTEADK

-288 GKAAAAKAQ
+288 GKVAAAKTQ
-297 KPAEMP
+297 KAAEMP

-327 RRRTHAAAVEA
+327 RRRTHAAAVDA
-338 APAPAP
+338 APSPAP
-344 AVATMPGGNEW
+344 TVATMPADDEW
-355 LMPTYEEAASYVP
+355 LMPTYEEAASYAP

-374 QAPAI
+374 QASTI

-387 MFSIEDTPS
+387 VFSIKDAPS

-404 AEAPRADIAPAQTS
+404 TEAPRAYNAPAQTS

-432 APAQAAVSNL
+432 AP
-442 ESFQVA
+442 
-448 PVLAASYDSATSQ
+448 VLAASYDSATSQ
-461 LAATQAALSASASNQ
+461 LATTQAALSASASNQ
-476 AVAAHATLSNPVVNQ
+476 AAAAHATLSNPVVNQ

-498 PHSAATQAALTQ
+498 PHSTATQVALAQ
-510 ATLSASATN
+510 ATLSASASN
-519 QAAPVQVTQ
+519 QAAPAQMAQ
-528 QPAPISEP
+528 QSAATPEPAT
-536 VAQPCTPQQ
+536 QPCTPQQ
-545 TPAASVSASQAS
+545 TPAASVSASQAA
-557 RQPAFAGHAPAAH
+557 RQPAFAGHTPAAH
-570 AATSFSPNPDRQ
+570 AATAFSPNPDRQ

-728 FASISTWDTML
+728 FASISTWDAML

-751 SYPRT
+751 SYPGT

-787 LGTSSAGD
+787 LETSSAGD

-893 ADMEGPCGMLDRM
+893 ADREGPCGMLDRM

-936 LTRALDDAVDV
+936 LTRALDDAVDA
-947 AISACRRNYRLAV
+947 AIAACRRNYRLAV

-989 VQRQPSGIWQGTRF
+989 AQRQPSGIWQGTRF

>member
-24 GKQVTIERAEEVLT
+24 GKQVTIERAEEVLS

-45 DVGFDSARAMLES
+45 DVGFDSTRTMLES

-105 QAAKPAG
+105 QASKPAG

-123 GGKNQWAGVKA
+123 GSKNQWAGVKA

-147 LEAKAAKAAAE
+147 LETKAAKAAAE
-158 AQAKLEAEQRAEREA
+158 AQAKIEAEQRAEREA

-194 RETAEREAR
+194 REEAEREAR

-210 QEAEARKAAQR
+210 QEAEAREAAQR

-258 LPFAAASKTAAAKP
+258 LPFAAASKTATAKP
-272 GTHKKAETDK
+272 GSHKKTEADK

-288 GKAAAAKAQ
+288 GKVAAAKTQ

-338 APAPAP
+338 APSPAP
-344 AVATMPGGNEW
+344 TVATMPADDEW
-355 LMPTYEEAASYVP
+355 LMPTYEEAASYAPV
-368 AEALAA
+368 EALAA
-374 QAPAI
+374 QASTI

-387 MFSIEDTPS
+387 VFSIKDAPS
-396 NGVAAVAG
+396 NGVTAVAG
-404 AEAPRADIAPAQTS
+404 TEAPRAYIAPAQTS

-432 APAQAAVSNL
+432 APAQTAVSNL

-448 PVLAASYDSATSQ
+448 PVLAASYDSATGQ
-461 LAATQAALSASASNQ
+461 LVATQAALSASASNQ
-476 AVAAHATLSNPVVNQ
+476 ASTAQAAFSD
-491 APVQVAS
+491 
-498 PHSAATQAALTQ
+498 SADTQAA
-510 ATLSASATN
+510 SA
-519 QAAPVQVTQ
+519 QMTQ
-528 QPAPISEP
+528 QPAPISTP
-536 VAQPCTPQQ
+536 VAQSCMPQQ
-545 TPAASVSASQAS
+545 TPAASISAPQAAC
-557 RQPAFAGHAPAAH
+557 QPAFAGHSPAAH
-570 AATSFSPNPDRQ
+570 AAATFSPNPDRQ

-608 TLSRILPVQVDL
+608 TLSRILSIQIDL

-650 LREDGSQPVELTL
+650 LREDGTQPVELTL

-710 TPSPR
+710 TPSPA
-715 GSQAADPIREFAT
+715 GSQAVDPIREFAT
-728 FASISTWDTML
+728 FATISSWDAVL

-751 SYPRT
+751 SYPGT
-756 EVAPS
+756 EVTPS

-936 LTRALDDAVDV
+936 LTRALDDAVDA
-947 AISACRRNYRLAV
+947 AIAACRRNYRLAV

-1011 SARVVSAEQPQWLT
+1011 SARVVCTEQPSWLA

>member
-45 DVGFDSARAMLES
+45 DVGFDSTRTMLES
-58 KHFQGSARVEVFKKG
+58 KHFQESARVEVFKKG

-123 GGKNQWAGVKA
+123 SGKNQWAGVKA

-210 QEAEARKAAQR
+210 QEAEAREAAQR

-243 ELKTGLRVTYDPVGE
+243 ELKGGLRVTYDPVGE
-258 LPFAAASKTAAAKP
+258 LPFAAASKSATAKP
-272 GTHKKAETDK
+272 GSHKKTEADK

-288 GKAAAAKAQ
+288 GKAATAKTQ

-344 AVATMPGGNEW
+344 AVATMPDGDEW

-368 AEALAA
+368 AEVLAA
-374 QAPAI
+374 QTPVI
-379 QETVANPD
+379 QEAVANLD
-387 MFSIEDTPS
+387 VFSIEDTPS

-404 AEAPRADIAPAQTS
+404 AEVPRADIAPAQTS
-418 SLQAASPDSASNQV
+418 SLQAASFDSASNQV
-432 APAQAAVSNL
+432 APA
-442 ESFQVA
+442 
-448 PVLAASYDSATSQ
+448 LAASSDSATSQ
-461 LAATQAALSASASNQ
+461 LVATQAALSASASNQ
-476 AVAAHATLSNPVVNQ
+476 ATAAHATLSNPAVNQ

-498 PHSAATQAALTQ
+498 PHSAATQVALAQAAP
-510 ATLSASATN
+510 SASASN

-528 QPAPISEP
+528 QPAPISEL

-557 RQPAFAGHAPAAH
+557 RQPAFAGHTPAAH
-570 AATSFSPNPDRQ
+570 ATTAFSPNPDRQ

-728 FASISTWDTML
+728 FASISTWDAML

-751 SYPRT
+751 SYPGT

-787 LGTSSAGD
+787 LETSSAGD

-936 LTRALDDAVDV
+936 LTRTLDDAVDA
-947 AISACRRNYRLAV
+947 AIAACRRNYRLAV

-975 LCLVNDRQADVALV
+975 LCLVNDRQADGALV

>member
-24 GKQVTIERAEEVLT
+24 GKQVTIERAEEVLA

-45 DVGFDSARAMLES
+45 DVGFDSARTMLES

-123 GGKNQWAGVKA
+123 GGKNQWAGMKA

-210 QEAEARKAAQR
+210 QEAEAREAAQR

-243 ELKTGLRVTYDPVGE
+243 ELKGGLRVTYDPVGE
-258 LPFAAASKTAAAKP
+258 LPFAAASKTAATKP
-272 GTHKKAETDK
+272 GSHKKAETDK

-327 RRRTHAAAVEA
+327 RRRTHAAAVGA
-338 APAPAP
+338 APAP
-344 AVATMPGGNEW
+344 AVATMPDSDEW

-368 AEALAA
+368 AETPAV

-387 MFSIEDTPS
+387 VFSIEDAPS

-404 AEAPRADIAPAQTS
+404 TEVPRTDIAPAQMS

-432 APAQAAVSNL
+432 APA
-442 ESFQVA
+442 
-448 PVLAASYDSATSQ
+448 LAACSDSATSQ
-461 LAATQAALSASASNQ
+461 ASTAQAAPSASASNQ
-476 AVAAHATLSNPVVNQ
+476 AVAAQ
-491 APVQVAS
+491 M
-498 PHSAATQAALTQ
+498 
-510 ATLSASATN
+510 
-519 QAAPVQVTQ
+519 TQ
-528 QPAPISEP
+528 QPAPISELI
-536 VAQPCTPQQ
+536 AQPCTPQQ
-545 TPAASVSASQAS
+545 TPAASVSASQAA
-557 RQPAFAGHAPAAH
+557 RQPAFAGHTPAAH
-570 AATSFSPNPDRQ
+570 AATAFSPNPDRQ

-650 LREDGSQPVELTL
+650 LREDGSQPVALTL

-728 FASISTWDTML
+728 FASISTWDAML

-751 SYPRT
+751 SYPGT

-787 LGTSSAGD
+787 LETSSAGD

-820 NTPWRFAG
+820 NTPWRLAG

-906 GDTSLPVAQ
+906 GDMSLPVAQ

-936 LTRALDDAVDV
+936 LTRALDDAVDA
-947 AISACRRNYRLAV
+947 AIAACRRNYRLAV

>member
-24 GKQVTIERAEEVLT
+24 GKQVTIERAEEVLA

-45 DVGFDSARAMLES
+45 DVGFDSTRTMLES

-105 QAAKPAG
+105 QASKPAG

-123 GGKNQWAGVKA
+123 GSKNQWAGVKA

-210 QEAEARKAAQR
+210 QEAEAREAAQR

-272 GTHKKAETDK
+272 GSHKKTEADK

-288 GKAAAAKAQ
+288 GEVAAAKTQ

-338 APAPAP
+338 APSPAP
-344 AVATMPGGNEW
+344 TVATMPADDEW
-355 LMPTYEEAASYVP
+355 LMPTYEEAASYAP

-374 QAPAI
+374 QASTI

-387 MFSIEDTPS
+387 VFSIKDAPS
-396 NGVAAVAG
+396 NEVAAVAG
-404 AEAPRADIAPAQTS
+404 TEAPRAYIAPAQTS
-418 SLQAASPDSASNQV
+418 SLQAASPDSASNLV
-432 APAQAAVSNL
+432 APAQTAVSNL

-448 PVLAASYDSATSQ
+448 PVLAASYDSATGQ
-461 LAATQAALSASASNQ
+461 LVATQAALSASASNQ
-476 AVAAHATLSNPVVNQ
+476 ASTAQAALS
-491 APVQVAS
+491 AS
-498 PHSAATQAALTQ
+498 EDTQAAFAQ
-510 ATLSASATN
+510 M
-519 QAAPVQVTQ
+519 TQ
-528 QPAPISEP
+528 QPAPISTP
-536 VAQPCTPQQ
+536 VAQSCMPQQ
-545 TPAASVSASQAS
+545 TPAASISAPQAA
-557 RQPAFAGHAPAAH
+557 RQPAFAGHSPAAH
-570 AATSFSPNPDRQ
+570 VAATFSPNPDRQ
-582 VPTPEVLADYPQS
+582 IPTPEVLADYPQS

-608 TLSRILPVQVDL
+608 TLSRILPIQVDL

-698 PVADQGAWSDLG
+698 PVADQGAWSDLV
-710 TPSPR
+710 TPSPA
-715 GSQAADPIREFAT
+715 GSQTVDPIREFAT
-728 FASISTWDTML
+728 FATISSWDAVL

-751 SYPRT
+751 SYPGT
-756 EVAPS
+756 EVTPS

-787 LGTSSAGD
+787 LGTSSAGN

-936 LTRALDDAVDV
+936 LTRALDDAVDA
-947 AISACRRNYRLAV
+947 AIAACRRNYRLAV

-1011 SARVVSAEQPQWLT
+1011 SARVVCTEQPSWLA

>member
-24 GKQVTIERAEEVLT
+24 GKQVTIERAEEVLA

-45 DVGFDSARAMLES
+45 DVGFDSTRTMLES

-87 QLLEAQKAEEEKA
+87 QLLEAQKAEEEKT

-210 QEAEARKAAQR
+210 QEAEAREAAQR

-230 LDEQRARVTTPIA
+230 LDEQRTRVTTPIA
-243 ELKTGLRVTYDPVGE
+243 ELKGGLRVTYDPIGE
-258 LPFAAASKTAAAKP
+258 LPFAAATKTAAAKP
-272 GTHKKAETDK
+272 GSRKKVETDK

-288 GKAAAAKAQ
+288 GKAAATVKTQ

-344 AVATMPGGNEW
+344 AVATMPDGNEW

-368 AEALAA
+368 A
-374 QAPAI
+374 QASAI
-379 QETVANPD
+379 QESVANPD
-387 MFSIEDTPS
+387 VFSIEDAPS

-404 AEAPRADIAPAQTS
+404 TEAPRADIAPVQTS
-418 SLQAASPDSASNQV
+418 SLQAASFDSASNQV
-432 APAQAAVSNL
+432 APAL
-442 ESFQVA
+442 
-448 PVLAASYDSATSQ
+448 T
-461 LAATQAALSASASNQ
+461 
-476 AVAAHATLSNPVVNQ
+476 
-491 APVQVAS
+491 AS
-498 PHSAATQAALTQ
+498 PDSAATQAALAQ
-510 ATLSASATN
+510 ATLSAPAAN
-519 QAAPVQVTQ
+519 QAAPAQVTQ
-528 QPAPISEP
+528 QPAPISEL
-536 VAQPCTPQQ
+536 VTQPCTPQQ
-545 TPAASVSASQAS
+545 PPAASVSASQAS
-557 RQPAFAGHAPAAH
+557 RQPAFAGHTPAAH
-570 AATSFSPNPDRQ
+570 AATAFSPNPDRQ

-710 TPSPR
+710 SPSPR

-728 FASISTWDTML
+728 FASISTWDAML

-751 SYPRT
+751 SYPVT

-787 LGTSSAGD
+787 LETSSAGD

-906 GDTSLPVAQ
+906 GDTSLPVTQ

-928 GTPAVYRR
+928 GTPAVYRK
-936 LTRALDDAVDV
+936 LTRALDDAVDA
-947 AISACRRNYRLAV
+947 AIAACRRNYRLAV

>member
-1 MADSMTPGNR
+1 MTDSMTPGNR

-45 DVGFDSARAMLES
+45 DVGFDSTRTMLES

-210 QEAEARKAAQR
+210 QEAEAREAAQR

-243 ELKTGLRVTYDPVGE
+243 ELKGGLRVTYDPVGE
-258 LPFAAASKTAAAKP
+258 LPFAAASKSATAKP
-272 GTHKKAETDK
+272 GSHKKTEADK

-338 APAPAP
+338 APAPA
-344 AVATMPGGNEW
+344 AATMSDGDEW

-374 QAPAI
+374 QASAI
-379 QETVANPD
+379 QEAVANPD
-387 MFSIEDTPS
+387 VFSIEDTPS

-404 AEAPRADIAPAQTS
+404 TEAPRADIVPAQMS
-418 SLQAASPDSASNQV
+418 SLQAASFD
-432 APAQAAVSNL
+432 
-442 ESFQVA
+442 
-448 PVLAASYDSATSQ
+448 
-461 LAATQAALSASASNQ
+461 SASNQ

-498 PHSAATQAALTQ
+498 PHSAATQAALAQ

-519 QAAPVQVTQ
+519 QVAAAQVTQ

-536 VAQPCTPQQ
+536 VAQPSTPQQ
-545 TPAASVSASQAS
+545 TPAAGVSASQAS
-557 RQPAFAGHAPAAH
+557 RQPAFAGHTPAAH

-715 GSQAADPIREFAT
+715 DSQAADPIREFAT
-728 FASISTWDTML
+728 FASISTWDAML

-751 SYPRT
+751 SYPGT

-787 LGTSSAGD
+787 LETSSAGD

-936 LTRALDDAVDV
+936 LTRTLDDAVDA
-947 AISACRRNYRLAV
+947 AIAACRRNYRLAV

-966 ADAMKLLLP
+966 ADTMKLLLP

-1003 VSLPRAYV
+1003 VSLPRAYA
-1011 SARVVSAEQPQWLT
+1011 SGRVVSAEQPQWLT

>member
-38 ADDVQAA
+38 ADDIQAA
-45 DVGFDSARAMLES
+45 DVGFDSTRTMLES

-78 MLRNAELDA
+78 MLRNAELDS

-105 QAAKPAG
+105 QASKPAG

-123 GGKNQWAGVKA
+123 GSKNQWAGVKA

-210 QEAEARKAAQR
+210 QEAEAREAAQR

-272 GTHKKAETDK
+272 GSHKKTEADK

-288 GKAAAAKAQ
+288 GKVAAAKTQ

-338 APAPAP
+338 APSPTP
-344 AVATMPGGNEW
+344 TVSTMSADDEW
-355 LMPTYEEAASYVP
+355 LMPTYEEAASYAP

-374 QAPAI
+374 QASTI

-387 MFSIEDTPS
+387 VFSIKDAPS

-404 AEAPRADIAPAQTS
+404 TEAPRAYIAPAQTS
-418 SLQAASPDSASNQV
+418 SLQAASPDSASNLV
-432 APAQAAVSNL
+432 APAQTAVSNL

-448 PVLAASYDSATSQ
+448 PVLAASYDSATGQ
-461 LAATQAALSASASNQ
+461 LVATQAALSASASNQ
-476 AVAAHATLSNPVVNQ
+476 ASTAQAALS
-491 APVQVAS
+491 AS
-498 PHSAATQAALTQ
+498 EDTQAAFAQ
-510 ATLSASATN
+510 M
-519 QAAPVQVTQ
+519 TQ
-528 QPAPISEP
+528 QPAPISTP
-536 VAQPCTPQQ
+536 VAQSCMPQQ
-545 TPAASVSASQAS
+545 TPAASISAPQAA
-557 RQPAFAGHAPAAH
+557 RQPAFAGHSPAAH
-570 AATSFSPNPDRQ
+570 VAATFSPNPDRQ
-582 VPTPEVLADYPQS
+582 IPTPEVLADYPQS

-608 TLSRILPVQVDL
+608 TLSRILPIQVDL

-710 TPSPR
+710 TPSPAD
-715 GSQAADPIREFAT
+715 SQTVDPIREFAT
-728 FASISTWDTML
+728 FATISSWDAVL

-751 SYPRT
+751 SYPGT
-756 EVAPS
+756 EVTPS

-787 LGTSSAGD
+787 LGTSSAGN
-795 FAAFNTGLATP
+795 FAAFNTGLTTP

-936 LTRALDDAVDV
+936 LTRALDDAVDA
-947 AISACRRNYRLAV
+947 AIAACRRNYRLAV

-1011 SARVVSAEQPQWLT
+1011 SARVVCTEQPSWLA

>member
-24 GKQVTIERAEEVLT
+24 GKQVTIERAEEVLA

-45 DVGFDSARAMLES
+45 DVGFDSARTMLES

-210 QEAEARKAAQR
+210 QEAEAREAAQR

-272 GTHKKAETDK
+272 GARKKTETDK

-288 GKAAAAKAQ
+288 GKAPAAKTQ

-338 APAPAP
+338 APA
-344 AVATMPGGNEW
+344 VATMPDGDEW

-387 MFSIEDTPS
+387 VFSIEDAPS
-396 NGVAAVAG
+396 NGVTAVAG
-404 AEAPRADIAPAQTS
+404 AEAPRADIAPAQMS
-418 SLQAASPDSASNQV
+418 SLQAASFDSASNQV
-432 APAQAAVSNL
+432 APA
-442 ESFQVA
+442 
-448 PVLAASYDSATSQ
+448 LAASSDSATSQ
-461 LAATQAALSASASNQ
+461 LATTQAALSASASNQ
-476 AVAAHATLSNPVVNQ
+476 AAAAHATPSNPVANP

-498 PHSAATQAALTQ
+498 PHSAATQVVLAQAA
-510 ATLSASATN
+510 LSASATT
-519 QAAPVQVTQ
+519 QAAPTQMTQ
-528 QPAPISEP
+528 QPAPISTP
-536 VAQPCTPQQ
+536 VAQPFAPQQ
-545 TPAASVSASQAS
+545 TPAASVSAFQAS
-557 RQPAFAGHAPAAH
+557 RQPAFAGHTPAAH
-570 AATSFSPNPDRQ
+570 ATTAFSPNPDRQ

-715 GSQAADPIREFAT
+715 GCQAADPIREFAT
-728 FASISTWDTML
+728 FASISTWDAML

-751 SYPRT
+751 SYPGT

-936 LTRALDDAVDV
+936 LTRALDDAVD
-947 AISACRRNYRLAV
+947 ATIAACRRNYRLAV

>member
-45 DVGFDSARAMLES
+45 DVGFDSTRTMLES

-158 AQAKLEAEQRAEREA
+158 A
-173 REAAERA
+173 AERA

-210 QEAEARKAAQR
+210 QEAEAREAAQR
-221 AREEARQRA
+221 AREEARRRA

-243 ELKTGLRVTYDPVGE
+243 ELKGGLRVTYDPVGE

-272 GTHKKAETDK
+272 GSHKKTEADK

-288 GKAAAAKAQ
+288 GKVAAAKTQ

-318 ASGAKRGVT
+318 ASDSKRGVT

-338 APAPAP
+338 APSPAP
-344 AVATMPGGNEW
+344 TIATMPADDEW

-374 QAPAI
+374 QAPTI

-387 MFSIEDTPS
+387 VFSIKDAPS

-404 AEAPRADIAPAQTS
+404 TESPRADIAPAQTS

-432 APAQAAVSNL
+432 AP
-442 ESFQVA
+442 
-448 PVLAASYDSATSQ
+448 VLAACSDSATSQ
-461 LAATQAALSASASNQ
+461 ASTAQAAPSASASNQ
-476 AVAAHATLSNPVVNQ
+476 AVAAHATLSNPAVNQ

-498 PHSAATQAALTQ
+498 PHSAATQVALAQ
-510 ATLSASATN
+510 ATLSASANN
-519 QAAPVQVTQ
+519 QAAPAQVTQ
-528 QPAPISEP
+528 QPAPISELI
-536 VAQPCTPQQ
+536 AQPCTPQQ
-545 TPAASVSASQAS
+545 TPAASVSASQAA
-557 RQPAFAGHAPAAH
+557 RQPAFAGHSPAAH
-570 AATSFSPNPDRQ
+570 AAATFSPNPDRQ
-582 VPTPEVLADYPQS
+582 VPTPEVLADDYPQS

-608 TLSRILPVQVDL
+608 TLSRILPIQVDL

-634 GTVCGSRSRAV
+634 GTVCGSRRRAV

-710 TPSPR
+710 TPSPA
-715 GSQAADPIREFAT
+715 GSQAVNPIREFAT
-728 FASISTWDTML
+728 FATISSWDAVL
-739 GDLARMVAPERW
+739 GDLARIVAPERW
-751 SYPRT
+751 SYPGT
-756 EVAPS
+756 EVTPS

-787 LGTSSAGD
+787 LGTSPAGD

-855 TSLDDVV
+855 TSLDDVA

-906 GDTSLPVAQ
+906 SDTSLPVAQ

-936 LTRALDDAVDV
+936 LTRALDDAVDA
-947 AISACRRNYRLAV
+947 AIAACRRNYRLAV

>member
-1 MADSMTPGNR
+1 M
-11 LYIYRLLSEKLGY
+11 
-24 GKQVTIERAEEVLT
+24 
-38 ADDVQAA
+38 
-45 DVGFDSARAMLES
+45 
-58 KHFQGSARVEVFKKG
+58 
-73 RILVT
+73 
-78 MLRNAELDA
+78 
-87 QLLEAQKAEEEKA
+87 
-100 AAKAA
+100 
-105 QAAKPAG
+105 
-112 KQAKGAGKGAK
+112 
-123 GGKNQWAGVKA
+123 
-134 TVKPS
+134 
-139 KPGEQRRK
+139 
-147 LEAKAAKAAAE
+147 
-158 AQAKLEAEQRAEREA
+158 
-173 REAAERA
+173 
-180 EAERIAREEAERIA
+180 
-194 RETAEREAR
+194 
-203 EAEERAR
+203 
-210 QEAEARKAAQR
+210 
-221 AREEARQRA
+221 
-230 LDEQRARVTTPIA
+230 
-243 ELKTGLRVTYDPVGE
+243 
-258 LPFAAASKTAAAKP
+258 
-272 GTHKKAETDK
+272 
-282 KGAGKK
+282 
-288 GKAAAAKAQ
+288 
-297 KPAEMP
+297 
-303 SSPSSHTQRMCEDVL
+303 
-318 ASGAKRGVT
+318 
-327 RRRTHAAAVEA
+327 
-338 APAPAP
+338 
-344 AVATMPGGNEW
+344 
-355 LMPTYEEAASYVP
+355 
-368 AEALAA
+368 
-374 QAPAI
+374 
-379 QETVANPD
+379 
-387 MFSIEDTPS
+387 
-396 NGVAAVAG
+396 
-404 AEAPRADIAPAQTS
+404 
-418 SLQAASPDSASNQV
+418 
-432 APAQAAVSNL
+432 
-442 ESFQVA
+442 
-448 PVLAASYDSATSQ
+448 
-461 LAATQAALSASASNQ
+461 
-476 AVAAHATLSNPVVNQ
+476 
-491 APVQVAS
+491 
-498 PHSAATQAALTQ
+498 
-510 ATLSASATN
+510 
-519 QAAPVQVTQ
+519 
-528 QPAPISEP
+528 
-536 VAQPCTPQQ
+536 PQQ
-545 TPAASVSASQAS
+545 TPAASISAPQAA
-557 RQPAFAGHAPAAH
+557 RQPAFAGHSPAAH
-570 AATSFSPNPDRQ
+570 AAATFSPNPDRQ

-608 TLSRILPVQVDL
+608 TLSRILPIQVDL

-698 PVADQGAWSDLG
+698 PMADQGAWSDLG
-710 TPSPR
+710 TPSPA
-715 GSQAADPIREFAT
+715 GSQAVDPIREFAT
-728 FASISTWDTML
+728 FATISSWDAVL

-751 SYPRT
+751 SYPGT
-756 EVAPS
+756 EVTPS

-787 LGTSSAGD
+787 LGTSPAGD

-936 LTRALDDAVDV
+936 LTRALDDAVDA
-947 AISACRRNYRLAV
+947 AIAACRRNYRLAV

-1011 SARVVSAEQPQWLT
+1011 SARVVCTEQPSWLA

>member
-38 ADDVQAA
+38 ADDIQAA
-45 DVGFDSARAMLES
+45 DVGFDSTRTMLES

-87 QLLEAQKAEEEKA
+87 QLQEAQKAEEEKA

-105 QAAKPAG
+105 QASKPAG

-123 GGKNQWAGVKA
+123 GSKNQWAGVKA

-180 EAERIAREEAERIA
+180 EAERVAREEAERLA
-194 RETAEREAR
+194 HEEAERQAR

-210 QEAEARKAAQR
+210 QEAEAREAAQR

-243 ELKTGLRVTYDPVGE
+243 ELKGGLRVTYDPVGE
-258 LPFAAASKTAAAKP
+258 LPFAAAGKTAASAKP
-272 GTHKKAETDK
+272 GSHKKTEADK
-282 KGAGKK
+282 KGSNKK
-288 GKAAAAKAQ
+288 VKPTASKAQ

-318 ASGAKRGVT
+318 TSGAKRGVT
-327 RRRTHAAAVEA
+327 RRRTHAATPS
-338 APAPAP
+338 PAPT
-344 AVATMPGGNEW
+344 VATMPADDEW
-355 LMPTYEEAASYVP
+355 LMPTYEEAASYAP

-374 QAPAI
+374 QASTI

-387 MFSIEDTPS
+387 VFSIKDAPS
-396 NGVAAVAG
+396 NGVTAVAG
-404 AEAPRADIAPAQTS
+404 TEALRTYIAPAQTS

-432 APAQAAVSNL
+432 APAQTVVSNL

-448 PVLAASYDSATSQ
+448 PVLAASYDSASNQAST
-461 LAATQAALSASASNQ
+461 AQAALSDSA
-476 AVAAHATLSNPVVNQ
+476 T
-491 APVQVAS
+491 
-498 PHSAATQAALTQ
+498 TQAAPTQ
-510 ATLSASATN
+510 I
-519 QAAPVQVTQ
+519 TQ
-528 QPAPISEP
+528 QPAPISTP
-536 VAQPCTPQQ
+536 VAQSCMPQQ
-545 TPAASVSASQAS
+545 TPAASISAPQAA
-557 RQPAFAGHAPAAH
+557 RQPAFAGHSPAAH
-570 AATSFSPNPDRQ
+570 AAATFSPNPDRQ
-582 VPTPEVLADYPQS
+582 VPSPEVLADYPQS

-608 TLSRILPVQVDL
+608 TLSRILPIQVDL

-710 TPSPR
+710 TPSPA
-715 GSQAADPIREFAT
+715 GSQAVDPIREFAT
-728 FASISTWDTML
+728 FATISSWDAVL

-751 SYPRT
+751 SYPGT
-756 EVAPS
+756 EVTPS

-780 RVRAQGK
+780 RVRTQGK

-893 ADMEGPCGMLDRM
+893 ADMEGPCDMLDRM

-936 LTRALDDAVDV
+936 LTRALDDAVDA
-947 AISACRRNYRLAV
+947 AIAACRRNYRLAV

-1011 SARVVSAEQPQWLT
+1011 SARVVCTEQPSWLA

>member
-24 GKQVTIERAEEVLT
+24 GKQVTIERAKEVLT

-45 DVGFDSARAMLES
+45 DVGFDSTRTMLES

-73 RILVT
+73 RVLVT

-105 QAAKPAG
+105 QASKPAG
-112 KQAKGAGKGAK
+112 KQAKGAGKQGAK
-123 GGKNQWAGVKA
+123 GTKNQWAGVKA

-147 LEAKAAKAAAE
+147 QEAKAAKAAAE
-158 AQAKLEAEQRAEREA
+158 AQAKLEAQQRAEREA
-173 REAAERA
+173 HEAAERA
-180 EAERIAREEAERIA
+180 EAERIAREEAERLA
-194 RETAEREAR
+194 REEAERQAR

-210 QEAEARKAAQR
+210 QEAEAREAAQR

-243 ELKTGLRVTYDPVGE
+243 ELKGGLRVTYDPVGE
-258 LPFAAASKTAAAKP
+258 LPFAAANKTATAKP
-272 GTHKKAETDK
+272 GSHRKTEADK

-288 GKAAAAKAQ
+288 GKAAAAKTQ

-338 APAPAP
+338 APSPAP
-344 AVATMPGGNEW
+344 TVATMPADDEW
-355 LMPTYEEAASYVP
+355 LMPTDEEAASYAP

-374 QAPAI
+374 QASTI

-387 MFSIEDTPS
+387 VFSIKDAPS

-404 AEAPRADIAPAQTS
+404 TEAPRAYIAPAQTS
-418 SLQAASPDSASNQV
+418 SLQAASPDSASNQ
-432 APAQAAVSNL
+432 
-442 ESFQVA
+442 
-448 PVLAASYDSATSQ
+448 ASTA
-461 LAATQAALSASASNQ
+461 QAALSDSAFNKASTAQ
-476 AVAAHATLSNPVVNQ
+476 AALSD
-491 APVQVAS
+491 
-498 PHSAATQAALTQ
+498 SADTQAAPTQ
-510 ATLSASATN
+510 M
-519 QAAPVQVTQ
+519 TQ
-528 QPAPISEP
+528 QPAPISTP
-536 VAQPCTPQQ
+536 VAQSCMPQQ
-545 TPAASVSASQAS
+545 APAASISAPQAA
-557 RQPAFAGHAPAAH
+557 RQPAFAGHSPAAH
-570 AATSFSPNPDRQ
+570 AAATFSPNPDRQ

-608 TLSRILPVQVDL
+608 TLSRILPIQVDL

-710 TPSPR
+710 APSPA
-715 GSQAADPIREFAT
+715 GSQAVDPIREFAT
-728 FASISTWDTML
+728 FATISSWDAVL

-751 SYPRT
+751 SYPGT
-756 EVAPS
+756 EVTPS

-775 VVTFH
+775 VVTLH

-936 LTRALDDAVDV
+936 LTRALDDAVDA
-947 AISACRRNYRLAV
+947 AIAACRRNYRLAV

-1011 SARVVSAEQPQWLT
+1011 SARVVCTEQPSWLA

>member
-45 DVGFDSARAMLES
+45 DVGFDSTRTMLES

-105 QAAKPAG
+105 QVSKPAG

-123 GGKNQWAGVKA
+123 GSKNQWAGVKA

-147 LEAKAAKAAAE
+147 QEAKAAKAAAE
-158 AQAKLEAEQRAEREA
+158 AQAKLEAQQRAEREA

-210 QEAEARKAAQR
+210 QEAEAREAAQR

-243 ELKTGLRVTYDPVGE
+243 ELKGGLRVTYDPVGE

-272 GTHKKAETDK
+272 GSHKKTEADK

-288 GKAAAAKAQ
+288 GKVAAAKTQ

-338 APAPAP
+338 APSPAP
-344 AVATMPGGNEW
+344 TVATMPADDEW
-355 LMPTYEEAASYVP
+355 LMPTYEEAASYAP

-374 QAPAI
+374 QASTI

-387 MFSIEDTPS
+387 VFSIKDAPS

-404 AEAPRADIAPAQTS
+404 TEAPRAYIAPAQTS

-432 APAQAAVSNL
+432 APAQTAVSNL

-448 PVLAASYDSATSQ
+448 PVLAASYDSATGQ
-461 LAATQAALSASASNQ
+461 LVATQAALSASAFNQ
-476 AVAAHATLSNPVVNQ
+476 ASTAQAALSD
-491 APVQVAS
+491 
-498 PHSAATQAALTQ
+498 SADTQAAPTQ
-510 ATLSASATN
+510 M
-519 QAAPVQVTQ
+519 TQ
-528 QPAPISEP
+528 QHAPITTP
-536 VAQPCTPQQ
+536 VAQSCMPQQ
-545 TPAASVSASQAS
+545 TPAASISAPQAA
-557 RQPAFAGHAPAAH
+557 RQPAFAGHSPAAH
-570 AATSFSPNPDRQ
+570 AAATFSPNPDRQ

-608 TLSRILPVQVDL
+608 TLSRILPIQVDL

-710 TPSPR
+710 TPSPA
-715 GSQAADPIREFAT
+715 GSQAVDPIREFAT
-728 FASISTWDTML
+728 FATISSWDAVL

-751 SYPRT
+751 SYPGT
-756 EVAPS
+756 EVTPS

-936 LTRALDDAVDV
+936 LTRALDDAVDA
-947 AISACRRNYRLAV
+947 AIAACRRNYRLAV

-966 ADAMKLLLP
+966 ADTMKLLLP

-1011 SARVVSAEQPQWLT
+1011 SARVVCTEQPSWLA

>member
-45 DVGFDSARAMLES
+45 DVGFDSTRTMLES

-87 QLLEAQKAEEEKA
+87 QLQEAQKAEEEKA

-112 KQAKGAGKGAK
+112 KQAKGAGKQGAK
-123 GGKNQWAGVKA
+123 GTKNQWAGVKA

-210 QEAEARKAAQR
+210 QEAEAREAAQR

-258 LPFAAASKTAAAKP
+258 LPFAAASKTVAAKP
-272 GTHKKAETDK
+272 GSHKKTEADK

-288 GKAAAAKAQ
+288 GKVAAAKTQ

-338 APAPAP
+338 APSPAP
-344 AVATMPGGNEW
+344 TIATMPADDEW
-355 LMPTYEEAASYVP
+355 LMPTYEEAASYAP
-368 AEALAA
+368 AEALAV
-374 QAPAI
+374 QASTI

-387 MFSIEDTPS
+387 VFSIKDAPS

-404 AEAPRADIAPAQTS
+404 TEALRAYIAPAQTS

-432 APAQAAVSNL
+432 APAQTAVSNL

-448 PVLAASYDSATSQ
+448 PVLAASYDSATGQ
-461 LAATQAALSASASNQ
+461 LVATQAALSASASNQ
-476 AVAAHATLSNPVVNQ
+476 ASTA
-491 APVQVAS
+491 
-498 PHSAATQAALTQ
+498 QAALSDSADTRTQ
-510 ATLSASATN
+510 S
-519 QAAPVQVTQ
+519 VQVTQ
-528 QPAPISEP
+528 QPVSAPEP
-536 VAQPCTPQQ
+536 VFQPCATQR
-545 TPAASVSASQAS
+545 PAASSAAAPRAS
-557 RQPAFAGHAPAAH
+557 HQPAFVGHSPASH
-570 AATSFSPNPDRQ
+570 TAATFSPNPDRQ

-608 TLSRILPVQVDL
+608 TLSRILPIQVDL

-710 TPSPR
+710 TPSPA
-715 GSQAADPIREFAT
+715 GSQAVDPIREFAT
-728 FASISTWDTML
+728 FATISSWDAVL

-751 SYPRT
+751 SYPGT
-756 EVAPS
+756 EVTPS

-787 LGTSSAGD
+787 LGTSPAGD

-862 PQPDARV
+862 PQPDACV

-936 LTRALDDAVDV
+936 LTRALDDAVDA
-947 AISACRRNYRLAV
+947 AIAACRRNYRLAV

-975 LCLVNDRQADVALV
+975 LCLVNDRQADVTLV

-1011 SARVVSAEQPQWLT
+1011 SARVVCTEQPSWLA

>member
-1 MADSMTPGNR
+1 MA
-11 LYIYRLLSEKLGY
+11 
-24 GKQVTIERAEEVLT
+24 
-38 ADDVQAA
+38 
-45 DVGFDSARAMLES
+45 
-58 KHFQGSARVEVFKKG
+58 
-73 RILVT
+73 
-78 MLRNAELDA
+78 
-87 QLLEAQKAEEEKA
+87 
-100 AAKAA
+100 
-105 QAAKPAG
+105 
-112 KQAKGAGKGAK
+112 
-123 GGKNQWAGVKA
+123 
-134 TVKPS
+134 
-139 KPGEQRRK
+139 
-147 LEAKAAKAAAE
+147 
-158 AQAKLEAEQRAEREA
+158 
-173 REAAERA
+173 
-180 EAERIAREEAERIA
+180 
-194 RETAEREAR
+194 
-203 EAEERAR
+203 
-210 QEAEARKAAQR
+210 
-221 AREEARQRA
+221 
-230 LDEQRARVTTPIA
+230 
-243 ELKTGLRVTYDPVGE
+243 
-258 LPFAAASKTAAAKP
+258 
-272 GTHKKAETDK
+272 
-282 KGAGKK
+282 
-288 GKAAAAKAQ
+288 
-297 KPAEMP
+297 
-303 SSPSSHTQRMCEDVL
+303 
-318 ASGAKRGVT
+318 
-327 RRRTHAAAVEA
+327 
-338 APAPAP
+338 
-344 AVATMPGGNEW
+344 
-355 LMPTYEEAASYVP
+355 
-368 AEALAA
+368 
-374 QAPAI
+374 
-379 QETVANPD
+379 
-387 MFSIEDTPS
+387 
-396 NGVAAVAG
+396 
-404 AEAPRADIAPAQTS
+404 
-418 SLQAASPDSASNQV
+418 
-432 APAQAAVSNL
+432 
-442 ESFQVA
+442 
-448 PVLAASYDSATSQ
+448 
-461 LAATQAALSASASNQ
+461 
-476 AVAAHATLSNPVVNQ
+476 
-491 APVQVAS
+491 
-498 PHSAATQAALTQ
+498 
-510 ATLSASATN
+510 
-519 QAAPVQVTQ
+519 
-528 QPAPISEP
+528 
-536 VAQPCTPQQ
+536 
-545 TPAASVSASQAS
+545 
-557 RQPAFAGHAPAAH
+557 
-570 AATSFSPNPDRQ
+570 FSPNPDRQ

-710 TPSPR
+710 TPSPA

-728 FASISTWDTML
+728 FASISTWDAML

-751 SYPRT
+751 SYPGT
-756 EVAPS
+756 EVTPS

-787 LGTSSAGD
+787 LGTSPAGD

-841 TSELECIPQAATYL
+841 TSELGCIPQAATYL

-936 LTRALDDAVDV
+936 LTRALDDAVDA
-947 AISACRRNYRLAV
+947 AIAACRRNYRLAV

>member
-45 DVGFDSARAMLES
+45 DVGFDSTRTMLES

-105 QAAKPAG
+105 QASKPAG

-123 GGKNQWAGVKA
+123 GSKNQWTGVKA

-194 RETAEREAR
+194 RETADREAR

-210 QEAEARKAAQR
+210 QEAEAREAVQR

-272 GTHKKAETDK
+272 GSHKKTEADK

-288 GKAAAAKAQ
+288 GKVAAAKTQ

-338 APAPAP
+338 APSPAP
-344 AVATMPGGNEW
+344 TVATMPADDEW
-355 LMPTYEEAASYVP
+355 LMPTYEEAASYAP

-374 QAPAI
+374 QASTI

-387 MFSIEDTPS
+387 VFSIKDAPS

-404 AEAPRADIAPAQTS
+404 AEAPRAYITPAQTS

-432 APAQAAVSNL
+432 APAQTAVSNL

-448 PVLAASYDSATSQ
+448 PVLAASYDSATGQ
-461 LAATQAALSASASNQ
+461 LVATQAALSASASNQ
-476 AVAAHATLSNPVVNQ
+476 ASTAQAALSD
-491 APVQVAS
+491 
-498 PHSAATQAALTQ
+498 SADTQAAFAQ
-510 ATLSASATN
+510 AALSASATT
-519 QAAPVQVTQ
+519 QAAPTQMTQ
-528 QPAPISEP
+528 QPAPISTP
-536 VAQPCTPQQ
+536 VAQSCMPQQ
-545 TPAASVSASQAS
+545 TPAASISAPQAA
-557 RQPAFAGHAPAAH
+557 RQPAFAGHSPAAH
-570 AATSFSPNPDRQ
+570 AAATFSPNPDRQ

-608 TLSRILPVQVDL
+608 TLSRILPIQVDL

-710 TPSPR
+710 TPSPA
-715 GSQAADPIREFAT
+715 GSQAVDPIREFAT
-728 FASISTWDTML
+728 FATISSWDAVL

-751 SYPRT
+751 SYPGT
-756 EVAPS
+756 EVTPS

-915 RTEAQVRLARFIT
+915 RTEAQIRLARFIT

-936 LTRALDDAVDV
+936 LTRTLDDAVDA
-947 AISACRRNYRLAV
+947 AIAACRRNYRLAV

-1011 SARVVSAEQPQWLT
+1011 SARVVCTEQPSWLA

>member
-24 GKQVTIERAEEVLT
+24 GKQVTIERAEEVLA

-45 DVGFDSARAMLES
+45 DVGFDSARTMLES

-210 QEAEARKAAQR
+210 QEAEAREAAQR

-243 ELKTGLRVTYDPVGE
+243 ELKGGLRVTYDPVGE
-258 LPFAAASKTAAAKP
+258 LPFAAASKTAATKP
-272 GTHKKAETDK
+272 GSHKKAETDK

-288 GKAAAAKAQ
+288 GKAPTAKTQ

-327 RRRTHAAAVEA
+327 RKRTHAAAVEA

-344 AVATMPGGNEW
+344 AVATMPDGDEW
-355 LMPTYEEAASYVP
+355 LMPTYEEAASYIP
-368 AEALAA
+368 AEALAD
-374 QAPAI
+374 QASAI
-379 QETVANPD
+379 QKAVANPD
-387 MFSIEDTPS
+387 VFSIEDASS

-404 AEAPRADIAPAQTS
+404 TETPRAYIAPAQTS
-418 SLQAASPDSASNQV
+418 SLQAASPDSASNQ
-432 APAQAAVSNL
+432 ASTAQ
-442 ESFQVA
+442 
-448 PVLAASYDSATSQ
+448 
-461 LAATQAALSASASNQ
+461 
-476 AVAAHATLSNPVVNQ
+476 ATLSDPVINQ

-498 PHSAATQAALTQ
+498 PHLATTQAAPTQ
-510 ATLSASATN
+510 M
-519 QAAPVQVTQ
+519 TQ
-528 QPAPISEP
+528 QPAPISTP
-536 VAQPCTPQQ
+536 VAQPCMPQQ

-557 RQPAFAGHAPAAH
+557 RQPAFACHTPAAH
-570 AATSFSPNPDRQ
+570 AATAFSPNPDRQ
-582 VPTPEVLADYPQS
+582 VPTPEILADYPQS

-650 LREDGSQPVELTL
+650 LREDGNQPVELTL

-710 TPSPR
+710 TLSPR

-728 FASISTWDTML
+728 FASISTWDAML

-751 SYPRT
+751 SYPGT
-756 EVAPS
+756 EVTPS

-936 LTRALDDAVDV
+936 LTRALDDAVDA
-947 AISACRRNYRLAV
+947 AIAACRRNYRLAV

-1025 FENVLG
+1025 FENVLR

>member
-24 GKQVTIERAEEVLT
+24 GKQVTIERAEEVLA

-45 DVGFDSARAMLES
+45 DVGFDSARTMLES

-210 QEAEARKAAQR
+210 QEAEAREAAQR
-221 AREEARQRA
+221 AREEARQRV

-243 ELKTGLRVTYDPVGE
+243 ELKCGLRVTYDPVGE
-258 LPFAAASKTAAAKP
+258 LPFAAASKTAATKP
-272 GTHKKAETDK
+272 GSHKKAEADK

-327 RRRTHAAAVEA
+327 RRRTHAAAVEV

-344 AVATMPGGNEW
+344 AVATMPDGDEW

-368 AEALAA
+368 AETPAV

-387 MFSIEDTPS
+387 VFSIEDAPS

-404 AEAPRADIAPAQTS
+404 TEVRADIAPAQTS
-418 SLQAASPDSASNQV
+418 SLQVASPDSASNQV
-432 APAQAAVSNL
+432 APVQAA
-442 ESFQVA
+442 
-448 PVLAASYDSATSQ
+448 PYDSATGQ
-461 LAATQAALSASASNQ
+461 LVATQAALSASTSNQ
-476 AVAAHATLSNPVVNQ
+476 AAAAHATLSNPAVNQ

-498 PHSAATQAALTQ
+498 PHSTATQVALAQ
-510 ATLSASATN
+510 ATLSAPATN
-519 QAAPVQVTQ
+519 QVAPAQMTQ
-528 QPAPISEP
+528 QPAPISTP

-545 TPAASVSASQAS
+545 IPTAGTSSSQAS
-557 RQPAFAGHAPAAH
+557 RQPAFAGHTPAAQ
-570 AATSFSPNPDRQ
+570 AATAFSPNPDRQ

-728 FASISTWDTML
+728 FASISTWDAML

-751 SYPRT
+751 SYPGT

-936 LTRALDDAVDV
+936 LTRALDDAVDA
-947 AISACRRNYRLAV
+947 AIAACRRNYRLAV

>member
-24 GKQVTIERAEEVLT
+24 GKQVTIERAEEVLA

-45 DVGFDSARAMLES
+45 DVGFDSARTMLES

-210 QEAEARKAAQR
+210 QEAEAREAAQR
-221 AREEARQRA
+221 AREEARQRV

-243 ELKTGLRVTYDPVGE
+243 ELKCGLRVTYDPVGE
-258 LPFAAASKTAAAKP
+258 LPFAAASKTTATKP
-272 GTHKKAETDK
+272 GSHKKAEADK

-327 RRRTHAAAVEA
+327 RRRTHAAAVEV

-344 AVATMPGGNEW
+344 AVATMPDGDEW

-368 AEALAA
+368 AETPAV

-387 MFSIEDTPS
+387 VFSIEDAPS

-404 AEAPRADIAPAQTS
+404 TEVRADIAPAQTS
-418 SLQAASPDSASNQV
+418 SLQVASPDSASNQV
-432 APAQAAVSNL
+432 APVQAA
-442 ESFQVA
+442 
-448 PVLAASYDSATSQ
+448 PYDSATGQ
-461 LAATQAALSASASNQ
+461 LVATQAALSASTSNQ
-476 AVAAHATLSNPVVNQ
+476 AAAAHATLSNPAVNQ

-498 PHSAATQAALTQ
+498 PHSTAPQVALAQ
-510 ATLSASATN
+510 ATLSAPAAN
-519 QAAPVQVTQ
+519 QAAPAQVTQ
-528 QPAPISEP
+528 QPAPISEL

-545 TPAASVSASQAS
+545 IPTAGTSSSQAS
-557 RQPAFAGHAPAAH
+557 RQPAFAGHTPAAQ
-570 AATSFSPNPDRQ
+570 AATAFSPNPDRQ

-728 FASISTWDTML
+728 FASISTWDAML

-751 SYPRT
+751 SYPGT

-775 VVTFH
+775 LVTFH

-787 LGTSSAGD
+787 LETSSAGD

-936 LTRALDDAVDV
+936 LTRALDDAVDA
-947 AISACRRNYRLAV
+947 AIAACRRNYRLAV